1 MNAIVQHPL
10 PFEPQARALRLRAG
24 SGWASPGPGHLE
36 GRQQARLCL
45 SQGEGG
51 KPPHL
56 TSYSLLTFPLGT
68 LQIALRVPQG

>member
-1 MNAIVQHPL
+1 MLLCSIHSPL
-10 PFEPQARALRLRAG
+10 NPRRGPLRLRAG

-45 SQGEGG
+45 SRGEGG
-51 KPPHL
+51 KPPYL